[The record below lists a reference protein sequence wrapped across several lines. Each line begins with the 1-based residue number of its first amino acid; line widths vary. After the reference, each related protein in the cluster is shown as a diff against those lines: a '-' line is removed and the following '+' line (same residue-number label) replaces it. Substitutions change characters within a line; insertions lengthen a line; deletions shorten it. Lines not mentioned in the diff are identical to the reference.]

1 MFEKTKSIANSINAD
16 HIYVFMFEAECSKIH
31 FDDQYRVRRYTNLLL
46 LSLVPSSVLSR
57 LAYSCC
63 SRSCS
68 ICYYDSL
75 TSQFAVCPART
86 FTFRSCSK
94 RPLFS
99 LPKPFTTSR
108 NSYISS
114 ASVIAQGISLSRLL
128 SCTTRICN
136 SSLYFSMRAVSKE
149 WDGSVS
155 HWQHPCDFRRRMAA
169 ILGGS

>member
-1 MFEKTKSIANSINAD
+1 M
-16 HIYVFMFEAECSKIH
+16 
-31 FDDQYRVRRYTNLLL
+31 RRYTSLLL
-46 LSLVPSSVLSR
+46 LSLVPSKVLNR

-63 SRSCS
+63 SFSCS

-75 TSQFAVCPART
+75 ASQLIVCPARV

-99 LPKPFTTSR
+99 LPRPFTTSR

-128 SCTTRICN
+128 SCTTRICS
-136 SSLYFSMRAVSKE
+136 SSLYFSMRVVSEE
-149 WDGSVS
+149 WEELVS
-155 HWQHPCDFRRRMAA
+155 HWQHPCDFKRRMAA